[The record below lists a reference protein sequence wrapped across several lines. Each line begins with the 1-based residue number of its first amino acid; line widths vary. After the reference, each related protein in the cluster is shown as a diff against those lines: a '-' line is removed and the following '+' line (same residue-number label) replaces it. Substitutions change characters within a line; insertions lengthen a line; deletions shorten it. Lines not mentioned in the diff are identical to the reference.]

1 MMLIKGDEIIITLNF
16 GVVMT
21 EKIDVVQEI
30 IQEVFEKTNLKV
42 TADDPAIVFVIGLR
56 DILEKHIRDY
66 QETLLAFN
74 HTFIDK
80 TQNQLDYANEYFV
93 NNSQILHDELKEQ
106 FGNFLSSIDEKN
118 KELNFVLAKIQGEYD
133 KQTSERFTEYFK
145 QISDENAK
153 VIEKIQSIHDE
164 NLKRQRKIDTSKQR
178 DVLMAGA
185 GFVVGLI
192 ICLLVVFIVK

>member
-1 MMLIKGDEIIITLNF
+1 MLIKGDEIIITLNF